1 MPTAKAVPDSLAAT
15 ATAAERRASGPL
27 SSLRHRDFA
36 LFWTAALISNSG
48 TWMQSITVPYVLY
61 DMTGSKTW
69 LGVSAVASFGP
80 GLLMGPIAGT
90 LADRFPRKRIILV
103 TQSISMMTAFALWA
117 LWISDQATPHRLVG
131 LVTVSGLAS
140 GVNISAWQSFVPL
153 LVPRESLMSAVRLNS
168 MQFNAARAFGPAA
181 AGLVLRW
188 RGPAGT
194 FFGNA
199 VSFLVVLAALMAVRP
214 SQQIVAGAKGR
225 FRDEFRDGVRFLR
238 GKPGLQH
245 PIITVAIMGFFGSS
259 IVQLAAAFS
268 RDEFGQKESGFGFLV
283 AMFGIGGIVG
293 SIAILT
299 VAERVTRS
307 QTSLAGIFVYIVG
320 VETLGWGPHYVFG
333 LAALFLMG
341 GAWVLMAVSLNTA
354 IQSQVS
360 DDYRGRVI
368 SLYLMTLMAATP
380 LGALLGGRLGDAVGL
395 RPTIIGSGCVL
406 VTYAIVAVVRMD
418 RLRAIDHETVAPG
431 APGPPLGSSP
441 QAPGSTASGSTASG
455 STASGSAAPGSTA
468 PASTA
473 PAP

>member
-1 MPTAKAVPDSLAAT
+1 MPTTKAVPDTPAG
-15 ATAAERRASGPL
+15 RPPSGAL

-61 DMTGSKTW
+61 DMTNSKTW

-90 LADRFPRKRIILV
+90 LADRFPRKRIILI
-103 TQSISMMTAFALWA
+103 TQSISMLTAFSLWA
-117 LWISDQATPHRLVG
+117 LWISDQATPHRLVA
-131 LVTVSGLAS
+131 LVTVSALAS

-181 AGLVLRW
+181 AGLILRW
-188 RGPAGT
+188 EGPAGT

-199 VSFLVVLAALMAVRP
+199 VSFFVVLAALLAIRP
-214 SQQIVAGAKGR
+214 SQQIVAGTKGR

-245 PIITVAIMGFFGSS
+245 PIITIAVMGMFGSS

-268 RDEFGQKESGFGFLV
+268 RDEFNQKESGFGFLI

-293 SIAILT
+293 SIAILSLS
-299 VAERVTRS
+299 ERVTRS
-307 QTSLAGIFVYIVG
+307 QTSLVGIFVFVAG
-320 VETLGWGPHYVFG
+320 VELLGWGPHYVFG
-333 LAALFLMG
+333 LAGLFLMG
-341 GAWVLMAVSLNTA
+341 GAWVLNAVSLNTS

-380 LGALLGGRLGDAVGL
+380 LGALIGGRLGDIVGL
-395 RPTIIGSGCVL
+395 RATVVGAGAILLGYG
-406 VTYAIVAVVRMD
+406 IVAVVRMD
-418 RLRAIDHETVAPG
+418 RLRAIDTDVIASS
-431 APGPPLGSSP
+431 ALGSL
-441 QAPGSTASGSTASG
+441 
-455 STASGSAAPGSTA
+455 
-468 PASTA
+468 
-473 PAP
+473 